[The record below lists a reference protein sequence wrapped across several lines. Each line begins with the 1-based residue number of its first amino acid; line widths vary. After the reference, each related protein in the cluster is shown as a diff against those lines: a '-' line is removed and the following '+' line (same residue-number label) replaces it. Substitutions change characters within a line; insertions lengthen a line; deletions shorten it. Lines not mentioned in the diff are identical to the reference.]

1 MKKILLLRNCKAR
14 FRQHGGASVNRGSMR
29 LHERLYENLRAA
41 TSEAVS
47 AAVHKAVQEA
57 ASAAVHKAVQEAA
70 SAAVHEAV
78 RKNP

>member
-41 TSEAVS
+41 
-47 AAVHKAVQEA
+47 